1 MAEFQEYS
9 TAWLVYGLAVIGL
22 LAVTWRISRFIPWSY
37 LRGVMITTAAALFL
51 TPALTESSY
60 WAPAWIVAVLELLFS
75 DLESILPVLRILL
88 IVWLAALISYTI
100 IKLIFLR
107 KPKEKKKKVGVY

>member
-51 TPALTESSY
+51 TPALIESSY

-88 IVWLAALISYTI
+88 IVWLAALIAYTM